1 MNWAYYNEF
10 DPYAADW
17 LENLIAGGL
26 IAPGI
31 VDRRSIVEVEEE
43 TLLEFTQCHF
53 FAGIGGWSLA
63 LRRAGWEDSRP
74 IFTASLPCQPFSA
87 AGQQKAMNDDRH
99 LWPVFYDLV
108 RKCRPPICV
117 GEQVSSKPALAWWD
131 VVSHDFQTS
140 GYAVAAADTSVAQY
154 GGPHIRQ
161 RLYWT
166 AQRVDDAADARHAPE
181 GSGQSEQP
189 ERGRSVPGVGCPS
202 GGLAH
207 AAPGGRGEECAL
219 GSGQRVGD
227 GTQGRPAGY
236 VDGGEPVRLE
246 HADSDGA
253 SAGLSE
259 PQQRQGR
266 NAEVADD
273 GSDRLFAP
281 RAATEQAE
289 RLADAEQPRERRGR
303 LLGPGESDEA
313 ADERAPNQSV
323 GGGAVPRPNPLH
335 GPWRDADWLF
345 CTDGKWRPIEPGATA
360 LAHGLPRGMGTL
372 SAGVEQLVDLAG
384 CDARGLRDAKR
395 YRVGSLKGYGNAIC
409 VEQAEGW
416 MRAVMSVVA

>member
-1 MNWAYYNEF
+1 MTAWALYNEI

-17 LENLIAGGL
+17 LENLIAAGH

-31 VDRRSIVEVEEE
+31 VDRRSIVDVEADG
-43 TLLEFTQCHF
+43 LHEFTQIHW
-53 FAGIGGWSLA
+53 FAGIAGWSCA
-63 LRRAGWEDSRP
+63 LRRAGWPDDRP
-74 IFTASLPCQPFSA
+74 IWTASLPCQPFSA

-131 VVSHDFQTS
+131 VVSNDFQTS

-161 RLYWT
+161 RLYWLAVSDERRCEEPRLPT
-166 AQRVDDAADARHAPE
+166 IASGWSDEPLPPRCGENDERFDDRNSQ
-181 GSGQSEQP
+181 SGDGAS
-189 ERGRSVPGVGCPS
+189 
-202 GGLAH
+202 GLAH
-207 AAPGGRGEECAL
+207 AAPSGWGEECAL

-227 GTQGRPAGY
+227 GTQGRPSGY
-236 VDGGEPVRLE
+236 VDGGEPVRL
-246 HADSDGA
+246 ADADESR
-253 SAGLSE
+253 S
-259 PQQRQGR
+259 QGR
-266 NAEVADD
+266 NALPECADQRVAGPD
-273 GSDRLFAP
+273 GV
-281 RAATEQAE
+281 AE
-289 RLADAEQPRERRGR
+289 RLADAEQPREWRGR

-313 ADERAPNQSV
+313 ADERASNQSV
-323 GGGAVPRPNPLH
+323 GSGALPRPNPLH

-345 CTDGKWRPIEPGATA
+345 CTDGRWRPIEPGAAA

-384 CDARGLRDAKR
+384 CDARSLRDAKR

-409 VEQAEGW
+409 IEQAEGW
-416 MRAVMSVVA
+416 MRAVMGTVG

>member
-1 MNWAYYNEF
+1 MGQPWALYNEI

-17 LENLIAGGL
+17 LENLIAAGH

-31 VDRRSIVEVEEE
+31 VDRRSIVDVEADG
-43 TLLEFTQCHF
+43 LHEFTQIHW
-53 FAGIGGWSLA
+53 FAGIGGWSCA
-63 LRRAGWEDSRP
+63 LRRAGWPDDRP
-74 IFTASLPCQPFSA
+74 IWTASLPCQPFSA

-161 RLYWT
+161 RLYWMAH
-166 AQRVDDAADARHAPE
+166 AQCGGREQQPSGRPLYLQREADEGRVFEPSDD
-181 GSGQSEQP
+181 GSGS
-189 ERGRSVPGVGCPS
+189 S
-202 GGLAH
+202 GLAH

-227 GTQGRPAGY
+227 GTQGRAAGH

-246 HADSDGA
+246 HSDE
-253 SAGLSE
+253 SR
-259 PQQRQGR
+259 PQGR
-266 NAEVADD
+266 GALPECADQRAVGPD
-273 GSDRLFAP
+273 GV
-281 RAATEQAE
+281 AE
-289 RLADAEQPRERRGR
+289 RLADAKYPERWEEPQAGQHDG
-303 LLGPGESDEA
+303 LGDDPERQEA
-313 ADERAPNQSV
+313 A
-323 GGGAVPRPNPLH
+323 GGLSMGGVDGRPTPLH

-345 CTDGKWRPIEPGATA
+345 CTDGRWRAIEPGATA

-384 CDARGLRDAKR
+384 VDASDLRHAKR